1 MNSNLSLLTLHHYI
15 NQHIYTI
22 INVRNPDIT
31 PEAKRL
37 KLQSIF
43 KELINN
49 IRVLTTTNELDVY
62 NTPMGILFQHLK
74 PDIIK
79 IIANCLPNVDKL
91 FIEKG
96 LIYNLDWNIRLFK
109 SLHYLKAKDSIVW
122 FFLQIPYYTSVN
134 NNLSYSNTTLYSQ
147 QIIKIREHYKSML
160 EWLYNNYPEELYLT
174 EVEFVYLSNQTCM
187 PYALSYHDKNNVE
200 LLTLYS
206 KLIRKICP
214 WVNYF
219 SPRIAEIILKQN
231 NHNNHYNTTSATLT
245 TLATPTKKLK
255 ICFISDS
262 FTTDTSVLRDRISV
276 IGKLDRTK
284 YDVYFASFYKFEVIK
299 GIIAKLFMNKIKDN
313 YIYLGNSLS
322 SAREKL
328 EKYEFDFIVYPEIG
342 MKLLPTLLAYSRIAP
357 VQLTTWGHSETSGID
372 TIDYF
377 VSSEYFCGSL
387 SKEQVQSH
395 YSEKLILLKSLGT
408 FYISPHKLFIG
419 YNDDYKEENQT
430 NIKTN
435 KQTKHT
441 KKVKKF
447 KTREE
452 LGFTSKDTL
461 YVCLQTFYKLNP
473 EFEQCLAR
481 ILELDP
487 NGIVLLSNTFPYCK
501 NHLERIRNTL
511 GLEKIKR
518 IKWYGSLEK
527 DEFLNVVSISD
538 VCLDPFP
545 FGGCNTS
552 FDAFDYNI
560 PVITL
565 PSEFLHGQFT
575 NGLYKKMSKVDY
587 TNTTNTTKP
596 TTPTTTFEECCAS
609 TPEEYA
615 QKAASIGINE
625 KLRHKINRNIEMRKQ
640 LIFQEQESIDE
651 WTELFIKLYKK

>member
-1 MNSNLSLLTLHHYI
+1 M
-15 NQHIYTI
+15 
-22 INVRNPDIT
+22 
-31 PEAKRL
+31 
-37 KLQSIF
+37 
-43 KELINN
+43 
-49 IRVLTTTNELDVY
+49 
-62 NTPMGILFQHLK
+62 
-74 PDIIK
+74 
-79 IIANCLPNVDKL
+79 
-91 FIEKG
+91 
-96 LIYNLDWNIRLFK
+96 
-109 SLHYLKAKDSIVW
+109 
-122 FFLQIPYYTSVN
+122 
-134 NNLSYSNTTLYSQ
+134 
-147 QIIKIREHYKSML
+147 
-160 EWLYNNYPEELYLT
+160 
-174 EVEFVYLSNQTCM
+174 
-187 PYALSYHDKNNVE
+187 
-200 LLTLYS
+200 
-206 KLIRKICP
+206 
-214 WVNYF
+214 
-219 SPRIAEIILKQN
+219 ILKK
-231 NHNNHYNTTSATLT
+231 NNHYNNQNTLSSQSTVTTPSS
-245 TLATPTKKLK
+245 PPIPPISQKKLN

-284 YDVYFASFYKFEVIK
+284 YEVYFASFYKFEVIK
-299 GIIAKLFMNKIKDN
+299 GIIAKLFMTKIKEN
-313 YIYLGNSLS
+313 YIYLGNSLA

-328 EKYEFDFIVYPEIG
+328 EKYELDFIVYPEIG

-357 VQLTTWGHSETSGID
+357 IQLTTWGHSETSGID

-387 SKEQVQSH
+387 THEEVQKQ

-419 YNDDYKEENQT
+419 YNDAYKEENQ
-430 NIKTN
+430 KTN
-435 KQTKHT
+435 KDKS

-452 LGFTSKDTL
+452 LGFTTKDTL

-473 EFEQCLAR
+473 EFETCLAR

-487 NGIVLLSNTFPYCK
+487 NGIILLSNTFPYCK
-501 NHLERIRNTL
+501 NHLERIRNTI

-575 NGLYKKMSKVDY
+575 NGLYKKMSNGEHTNNNTNHTNY
-587 TNTTNTTKP
+587 TKFNNM
-596 TTPTTTFEECCAS
+596 FEECCAVS
-609 TPEEYA
+609 PEEYA
-615 QKAASIGINE
+615 QKASSIGINE

-651 WTELFIKLYKK
+651 WSNLFIKLYKK